1 MCALLQPASG
11 VSLRLSASDAAIGV
25 RLEAID
31 PATDKV
37 RASAATAVTTSVTD
51 AVVASQ
57 VVARAWGRGAAT
69 FVALPPAATPPA
81 AAAAP
86 AAAGVAA
93 AATGLAA
100 EVAAIASG
108 VLAGAEFIIQGSLE
122 DVHAGMGSASAR
134 HDRAP
139 RRTLLC
145 DMCIATYTYFVWYCI
160 VYTHTHIQKRTHS
173 CTPERARL
181 LAHVC
186 MLAAVPE
193 SLIARSPYYD
203 LRVGGDNGATAK
215 VDAGA
220 CVRACVGPQR
230 LGEGGGACV
239 LNVRARAQTGSPRSR
254 RRRRSSG
261 TSPLPAPRAVRRSA
275 AARRLTALID
285 AC

>member
-37 RASAATAVTTSVTD
+37 RASAATAVKTSVTD

-86 AAAGVAA
+86 AAAAGAA

-122 DVHAGMGSASAR
+122 DVHAGMGSAR

-139 RRTLLC
+139 RRTLLRG
-145 DMCIATYTYFVWYCI
+145 MCIVTC
-160 VYTHTHIQKRTHS
+160 THTHTQKRTHL

-220 CVRACVGPQR
+220 CVRAWDHSGWGKEVGR
-230 LGEGGGACV
+230 VC
-239 LNVRARAQTGSPRSR
+239 
-254 RRRRSSG
+254 
-261 TSPLPAPRAVRRSA
+261 
-275 AARRLTALID
+275 
-285 AC
+285 

>member
-86 AAAGVAA
+86 ATAGAA

-134 HDRAP
+134 PDAHSCAACALLHTRTLIHRNALICAHQSALASWPTCACSQRYLSRSLRVRRTTTSVSAATAAP
-139 RRTLLC
+139 R
-145 DMCIATYTYFVWYCI
+145 
-160 VYTHTHIQKRTHS
+160 
-173 CTPERARL
+173 P
-181 LAHVC
+181 
-186 MLAAVPE
+186 
-193 SLIARSPYYD
+193 RS
-203 LRVGGDNGATAK
+203 TQ
-215 VDAGA
+215 
-220 CVRACVGPQR
+220 VRAWDHSGWGKEVGR
-230 LGEGGGACV
+230 VC
-239 LNVRARAQTGSPRSR
+239 
-254 RRRRSSG
+254 
-261 TSPLPAPRAVRRSA
+261 
-275 AARRLTALID
+275 
-285 AC
+285 

>member
-51 AVVASQ
+51 AVVAFQ

-69 FVALPPAATPPA
+69 FVALPPAATPGA

-86 AAAGVAA
+86 AAAGAA

-139 RRTLLC
+139 RRTLLRG
-145 DMCIATYTYFVWYCI
+145 MCIVA
-160 VYTHTHIQKRTHS
+160 YTHTHTQKRTYL
-173 CTPERARL
+173 CTSERARF

-193 SLIARSPYYD
+193 SLVARSPYYD

-215 VDAGA
+215 VDAG
-220 CVRACVGPQR
+220 ACVGPQR